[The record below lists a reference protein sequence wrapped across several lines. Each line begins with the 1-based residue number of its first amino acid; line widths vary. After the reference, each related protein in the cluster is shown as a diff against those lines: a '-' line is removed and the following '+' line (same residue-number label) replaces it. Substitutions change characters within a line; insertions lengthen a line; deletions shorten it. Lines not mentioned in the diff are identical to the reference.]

1 MTSAAA
7 RRRISGWFN
16 ELRKPMRRFLLSR
29 AGGIAAADVDDV
41 AQEVFLRL
49 MRYDKAELIE
59 HPRAYLF
66 KVASHVA
73 AEWSIRARHRQ
84 PHEPKWLEDLVD
96 DQGPEQPVLIAQSQD
111 EVERALNT
119 LTPRQRVI
127 LRLFFVEDMT
137 HAAIARELGE
147 SLRSVRRQFIRSYEK
162 LRRELDP
169 DLFGVITHGR
179 H

>member
-7 RRRISGWFN
+7 RRRISGWFH
-16 ELRKPMRRFLLSR
+16 EWRKPMRRFLLSK
-29 AGGIAAADVDDV
+29 AGGVSAADVDDV
-41 AQEVFLRL
+41 AQEVFLRI

-66 KVASHVA
+66 RIAANVA
-73 AEWSIRARHRQ
+73 AEWSIRAHHRQ
-84 PHEPKWLEDLVD
+84 PHEPKWLEDLAD
-96 DQGPEQPVLIAQSQD
+96 DRGPEQPVLVAQSHD

-147 SLRSVRRQFIRSYEK
+147 SLRSIRRQFIKSYEK

-179 H
+179 D